1 MTAGK
6 RGVLKGL
13 DRLGP
18 QTVPQMARARP
29 VSRQHIQTLV
39 NQLAAEGHLELVE
52 NPAHRR
58 SHLVRLTPQG
68 KGLVDSMSRR
78 EEKVL
83 TRLKFDIPDKDLRAA
98 AAVLRAVRHM
108 LESDHWRRL
117 VKSIR

>member
-1 MTAGK
+1 
-6 RGVLKGL
+6 
-13 DRLGP
+13 
-18 QTVPQMARARP
+18 
-29 VSRQHIQTLV
+29 
-39 NQLAAEGHLELVE
+39 
-52 NPAHRR
+52 
-58 SHLVRLTPQG
+58 
-68 KGLVDSMSRR
+68 MSRR